1 MDCWQASSWRV
12 CSAWVFLLVLD
23 LTFDVS
29 DSTSQSEV
37 NKHLEMGRDLLSRGQ
52 FQDAL
57 SHYHAAVEGD
67 PSNYLTYFKRGTVY
81 LALGKSK
88 FALQDLDK
96 VLQLKP
102 DFTSARLQRGNVH
115 LKQAQLN
122 EAKEDFKKVLETEP
136 NNEEAHRGLSKVEPT
151 RDDISLAKA
160 FVRGRDYRAAV
171 ELITKIIEVCP
182 WSSMLRELR
191 ADCHVALGDTMSAIS
206 DIRSTTKLL
215 SDNTAGFFKLATL
228 YYQRGEPTESLK
240 EVRECLRLDPEHKD
254 CFPHYKVVKKVDK
267 LINDA
272 QEAINSKDY
281 QDCIESANKVL
292 KVETSV
298 QMIIFLAKEKLC
310 HCYLHN
316 DQLPL
321 SLQSC
326 REALEINKDPRILC
340 DRAEAYI
347 NSEMFDD
354 AIHDYQDALEL
365 DENYNRAKEGKQR
378 AQKLQKQAERRDYY
392 KILGVSRT
400 ASKKDIIKAYRKAAQ
415 KWHPDNFQGDEKKIA
430 EKKFIDIAA
439 AKEVLTDPEKREKYD
454 NGEDPLDPEAQGN
467 QGFNPFHH
475 HFHNSPFQFK
485 FHFN

>member
-1 MDCWQASSWRV
+1 MDFRSLSSWRI
-12 CSAWVFLLVLD
+12 CSAWVFLLILD
-23 LTFDVS
+23 LTFDGS

-52 FQDAL
+52 LQDAL

-67 PSNYLTYFKRGTVY
+67 PNNYLTYFKRGTVY

-88 FALQDLDK
+88 FALMDLDR

-102 DFTSARLQRGNVH
+102 DFNSARLQRGNVH

-122 EAKEDFKKVLETEP
+122 EAKADFKKVLEEDP
-136 NNEEAHRGLSKVEPT
+136 YNEDALNGLSKVEPT
-151 RDDISLAKA
+151 KADISLARA
-160 FVRGRDYRAAV
+160 LVRERDYRGAV

-182 WSSMLRELR
+182 WSYDLRELR
-191 ADCHVALGDTMSAIS
+191 ADCHVALGDTVSAIS
-206 DIRSTTKLL
+206 DIRSTTKLR
-215 SDNTAGFFKLATL
+215 SDNTAGFFRLAVL
-228 YYQRGEPTESLK
+228 YYQRGEPSESLK

-254 CFPHYKVVKKVDK
+254 CFPHYKIVKKVDK
-267 LINDA
+267 LISDA
-272 QEAINSKDY
+272 QEDINNKDY
-281 QDCIESANKVL
+281 EDCINSANKVL
-292 KVETSV
+292 KLETSV
-298 QMIIFLAKEKLC
+298 KMIIFLAKEKLC
-310 HCYLHN
+310 HCYLHT
-316 DQLPL
+316 DQLSV

-326 REALEINKDPRILC
+326 REALEINKDPGVYC

-354 AIHDYQDALEL
+354 AIHDYQEALEL

-400 ASKKDIIKAYRKAAQ
+400 ANKKDIIKAYRKAAQ

-439 AKEVLTDPEKREKYD
+439 AKEVLTDQEKRNKYD

-467 QGFNPFHH
+467 QGFNPFHP
-475 HFHNSPFQFK
+475 HFHGSPFQFK